1 MVRVNGALVA
11 GNAAACS
18 PPSTV
23 IEKAFRSGQL
33 KQLKLEELSKDK
45 YLVRRRSLVVYVVI
59 NIKKKQKKL
68 NVGLPVTDTVNG
80 FIGTVLA

>member
-1 MVRVNGALVA
+1 MLVA

-23 IEKAFRSGQL
+23 IQL

-45 YLVRRRSLVVYVVI
+45 YLVRRRSLVAYAVI

-68 NVGLPVTDTVNG
+68 NTGLPVTDAVNG
-80 FIGTVLA
+80 FIGTVC